1 MTHSSQHTAHCNGCP
16 RTAGRI
22 GPVACALLRAAIFVW
37 VSLLVVSGSAQ
48 AVISI
53 PELQSARDFEQAGQ
67 YRQALIHYQ
76 QYLKNNPGFE
86 RHNAITIRLSVLNE
100 LVSRGDDPAASLF
113 LEALSAHESG
123 DDATA
128 TWLLGTID
136 QDYASSYLHDDALY
150 FTAYIALLEKVDFE
164 NAHQVLRRLQ
174 ALYPESRYADTALYS
189 EGIALEQLGN
199 TQGARAAFTALKER
213 HTGLSIPW
221 TGHGFSK
228 GNMLSR
234 YWFERTEKRLAI
246 LDERANNAA
255 RLLSRQ
261 SLKLTPNHHTQGR
274 LKVKVLVEGTV
285 MTLLLEPS
293 TALGP
298 SVIHGGDESTLVMDD
313 EYFFSGQVQGEP
325 DSWVRVSINGDAISG
340 VISVPFKRYQLTTDS
355 LVGDIDYYRPHQQA
369 ALSGTDDPTLLHD
382 DPMYPPPYG
391 VDTPR
396 GLSAS
401 QLGRNPVTRIARMAV
416 VVDSQY
422 DDYYGGRGLSQAL
435 SALNVA
441 DGIYRENFGLALSVD
456 SAVVF
461 DSRDNDPMNL
471 GGVPLETMLRRFRD
485 YRLEEKDNLPD
496 VGLVYLFSGNQNSDE
511 AIGLAWIGAACRSDG
526 YDVGVTTPY
535 PHNDLLVTHELGHSL
550 GAMHDSETSCA
561 SETDQLMW
569 PRISGQTQQSF
580 TNCSRDAVEISLP
593 VNCFEDS
600 IDLDL
605 QLSSDT
611 AGGVVA
617 TITNNDASRA
627 VDNATLSLEQLSVTF
642 EALPQQCF
650 DAGNTELVCRTGEI
664 LPQSSVTLRFAVA
677 DNDTADAQIIMAE
690 LTPVGA
696 TDVLPQNNYM
706 RLNVQSGNA
715 TTVADSSNDSPLVV
729 ASSDVANADDRS
741 LESISATTNF
751 ASEGATPQS
760 SAAGGA
766 LGKELWLVLLVLWR
780 CRIRQLYRAFAM
792 MPVLSSF
799 AFALAASASRK

>member
-1 MTHSSQHTAHCNGCP
+1 MIQQPAIVLLMIVLSLCCGLAH
-16 RTAGRI
+16 
-22 GPVACALLRAAIFVW
+22 AIT
-37 VSLLVVSGSAQ
+37 SL
-48 AVISI
+48 
-53 PELQSARDFEQAGQ
+53 PELQTARDYEQAGDYQQALEQ
-67 YRQALIHYQ
+67 YRQ
-76 QYLKNNPGFE
+76 YLRVNPTFE

-100 LVSRGDDPAASLF
+100 LVNQGEDPAAGLF

-123 DDATA
+123 DDTTA
-128 TWLLGTID
+128 TWLLGSID
-136 QDYASSYLHDDALY
+136 LDYPNSYLHDDALY
-150 FTAYIALLEKVDFE
+150 FTAYIALLEKIDFE

-174 ALYPESRYADTALYS
+174 VLYPESRYIDTAMYS

-199 TQGARAAFTALKER
+199 TQGARAVFAALKKR

-221 TGHGFSK
+221 TDHGFSK

-246 LDERANNAA
+246 LDERVNNAA
-255 RLLSRQ
+255 RLISRQ
-261 SLKLTPNHHTQGR
+261 SHKISTDSHTQGR
-274 LKVKVLVEGTV
+274 LKVKVSVEGTV

-293 TALGP
+293 TALSA
-298 SVIHGGDESTLVMDD
+298 SVINGGVDATQVMDD

-325 DSWVRVSINGDAISG
+325 ESWVRVSINGDAISG
-340 VISVPFKRYQLTTDS
+340 VISTPYRRYQLATDS
-355 LVGDIDYYRPHQQA
+355 LVGEIDYYRPRQQA
-369 ALSGTDDPTLLHD
+369 AMSGLNGDAPLHGD
-382 DPMYPPPYG
+382 TIEPPPYN
-391 VDTPR
+391 DDPQT

-401 QLGRNPVTRIARMAV
+401 QLSGNPVTRIARLAI

-461 DSRDNDPMNL
+461 DSRENDPMNL
-471 GGVPLETMLRRFRD
+471 GSVTLEQTLRRFRE
-485 YRLEEKDNLPD
+485 YRMDEQESLPD

-535 PHNDLLVTHELGHSL
+535 PQNDLLLTHELGHSL
-550 GAMHDSETSCA
+550 GALHDSETSCA
-561 SETDQLMW
+561 SQTNQLMW
-569 PRISGQTQQSF
+569 PRISGLTEQSF

-605 QLSSDT
+605 KLSSDT
-611 AGGVVA
+611 AGNVVA
-617 TITNNDASRA
+617 TVTNTDVSRS
-627 VDNATLSLEQLSVTF
+627 VSDATLSLEQIAVTF
-642 EALPQQCF
+642 DALPSQCF

-664 LPQSSVTLRFAVA
+664 APQSSVSLHFAIA
-677 DNDTADAQIIMAE
+677 DSSDSAAQVVMAE
-690 LTPVGA
+690 LAPVGA
-696 TDVLPQNNYM
+696 QDVLPQNNYM

-715 TTVADSSNDSPLVV
+715 TTVADGGDDAPVV
-729 ASSDVANADDRS
+729 IVSQGTQTAASQS
-741 LESISATTNF
+741 LDTT
-751 ASEGATPQS
+751 ASTGGATPQS

-766 LGKELWLVLLVLWR
+766 LGRELLIVLLLLY
-780 CRIRQLYRAFAM
+780 CRGFFVWLRLTGHSVRPVTRQGRQTY
-792 MPVLSSF
+792 S
-799 AFALAASASRK
+799 